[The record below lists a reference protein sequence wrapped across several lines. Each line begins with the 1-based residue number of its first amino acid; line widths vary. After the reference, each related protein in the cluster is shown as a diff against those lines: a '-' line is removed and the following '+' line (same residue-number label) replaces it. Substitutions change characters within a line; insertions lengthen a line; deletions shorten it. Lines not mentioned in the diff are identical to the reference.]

1 MNNIKR
7 FINQNSKIIWY
18 GALIIIIFF
27 IVTKSLNTYYEKKA
41 EIKHA
46 EFLKEESDKQIQNT
60 QVTTEPEEINYSVE
74 NTTIQN
80 TMKSFVHF
88 CNNREIDKAYQ
99 MLTDECKNAKFEDID
114 YFKKYYVEEKFSINK
129 RFKMVKWSED
139 GNKTT
144 FLVKLYEDLL
154 STGGSE
160 ENNSEEYCTF
170 VKNDNGIYKLNISN
184 YIYGEEKNIAA
195 TRNGVTVKVE
205 YVDIYESFESMK
217 ISVTNGTAKKICL
230 NGNKYAKKIYSYDA
244 SGTAFSS
251 INSEFDM
258 ESVIME
264 PNTTRTFI
272 VKFNKVYSASNKVVG
287 LLISDVILDYNA
299 YLNSTNKQNYSN
311 RISIDVPYYKNYFK
325 AG

>member
-1 MNNIKR
+1 MNNVRR
-7 FINQNSKIIWY
+7 FINQNSKMIWY
-18 GALIIIIFF
+18 IVLGIIVFF
-27 IVTKSLNTYYEKKA
+27 VATKSLNAYYENQMQREVEEMRKQQ
-41 EIKHA
+41 EYIKN
-46 EFLKEESDKQIQNT
+46 QNS

-74 NTTIQN
+74 NTSIQN

-88 CNNREIDKAYQ
+88 CNNKEIDKAYQ
-99 MLTDECKNAKFEDID
+99 MLTDECKNAKFQNID
-114 YFKKYYVEEKFSINK
+114 YFKNNYVEIKFSVNK

-139 GNKTT
+139 DNKTT

-154 STGGSE
+154 STGGSD
-160 ENNSEEYCTF
+160 ENYSEEYCTF

-184 YIYGEEKNIAA
+184 YIYGEEKNVMS
-195 TRNGVTVKVE
+195 TRNGVTVKIE
-205 YVDIYESFESMK
+205 YVDVYESYESMK
-217 ISVTNGTAKKICL
+217 FSVTNGTAKKICL

-272 VKFNKVYSASNKVVG
+272 VKFNKVYSSSNKIAG